1 VRPQNPNFELLAQIA
16 RLRRLIASRN
26 WRAAY
31 QAADALER
39 MQWRCNA

>member
-1 VRPQNPNFELLAQIA
+1 VRPQNPNFELLVQLA

-31 QAADALER
+31 QAAETIER
-39 MQWRCNA
+39 MQGRCSA

>member
-1 VRPQNPNFELLAQIA
+1 VRPSSTDIALLAQIA

-31 QAADALER
+31 QAADELEQIQGR
-39 MQWRCNA
+39 VNA

>member
-1 VRPQNPNFELLAQIA
+1 MRPRNTNFELLAQIA

-31 QAADALER
+31 QAADELER
-39 MQWRCNA
+39 MQGRVNA